1 MVFLFDCDNDE
12 ILLPRAYDL
21 IDDAKAF
28 IDLMRKTEVKDEGVE
43 DSKAALKIVLE
54 NMLKKHPAETSAF
67 LKRFWIL
74 DKGEKAPNAL
84 KTIITLLTSKGA
96 NNFFSSL
103 VPFLA
108 TFSES
113 VSAE

>member
-21 IDDAKAF
+21 IDDSKAF
-28 IDLMRKTEVKDEGVE
+28 IELMRKTEVKDGEV
-43 DSKAALKIVLE
+43 DSKEALKIVLE

-84 KTIITLLTSKGA
+84 KTIITLLTSEGA
-96 NNFFSSL
+96 NDFFTSL

-108 TFSES
+108 TFSKN

>member
-12 ILLPRAYDL
+12 ILLPKVYDL
-21 IDDAKAF
+21 IDDSKAF
-28 IDLMRKTEVKDEGVE
+28 IELMRGTEVKDKEVE
-43 DSKAALKIVLE
+43 DNKAALKIVLE

-74 DKGEKAPNAL
+74 DKGEKAPNAI
-84 KTIITLLTSKGA
+84 KTIITLLTSEGA
-96 NNFFSSL
+96 NDFFTSV

-108 TFSES
+108 TFSKN

>member
-21 IDDAKAF
+21 IDDSKAF
-28 IDLMRKTEVKDEGVE
+28 IELMRKTEVKDGEV
-43 DSKAALKIVLE
+43 DSKEALKIVLE
-54 NMLKKHPAETSAF
+54 NMLKKHPAETSEF

-84 KTIITLLTSKGA
+84 KTIITLLTSESA
-96 NNFFSSL
+96 NDFFTSV

-108 TFSES
+108 TFSKN

>member
-1 MVFLFDCDNDE
+1 M
-12 ILLPRAYDL
+12 YDL
-21 IDDAKAF
+21 IDDSKAF
-28 IDLMRKTEVKDEGVE
+28 IELMRKTEVKDEEV
-43 DSKAALKIVLE
+43 DSKEALKIVLK

-84 KTIITLLTSKGA
+84 KTIITLLTSEGA
-96 NNFFSSL
+96 NDFFTSL

-108 TFSES
+108 TFSKN

>member
-21 IDDAKAF
+21 IDDSKAF
-28 IDLMRKTEVKDEGVE
+28 IELMRKTEVKDEEV
-43 DSKAALKIVLE
+43 DDKAALKIVLE

-74 DKGEKAPNAL
+74 DKGEKAPNAF
-84 KTIITLLTSKGA
+84 KTIITLLTSEGA
-96 NNFFSSL
+96 NDFFSSV

-108 TFSES
+108 AFSKN
-113 VSAE
+113 VSDE

>member
-21 IDDAKAF
+21 IDDSKAF
-28 IDLMRKTEVKDEGVE
+28 IELMRKTEVKDEEV

-84 KTIITLLTSKGA
+84 KTIITLLTSEGA
-96 NNFFSSL
+96 NDFFTSV
-103 VPFLA
+103 VPCLA
-108 TFSES
+108 AFSKN

>member
-21 IDDAKAF
+21 IDDSKAF
-28 IDLMRKTEVKDEGVE
+28 IELMRKTEGKDKEV

-84 KTIITLLTSKGA
+84 KTIITLLTSEGA
-96 NNFFSSL
+96 NDFFTSV

-108 TFSES
+108 TFSKN

>member
-28 IDLMRKTEVKDEGVE
+28 IDLMRKTEVKDEGVK

-84 KTIITLLTSKGA
+84 KTIITLLTSEGA
-96 NNFFSSL
+96 NDFFTSL

-108 TFSES
+108 TFSKN

>member
-21 IDDAKAF
+21 IDDSKAF
-28 IDLMRKTEVKDEGVE
+28 IDLMRKTEVKDEEVDG
-43 DSKAALKIVLE
+43 KAALKIVLE

-74 DKGEKAPNAL
+74 DKGEKAPNAI
-84 KTIITLLTSKGA
+84 KTIITLLTSEGA
-96 NNFFSSL
+96 NDFFTSV

-108 TFSES
+108 AFSKN

>member
-21 IDDAKAF
+21 IDDSKAF
-28 IDLMRKTEVKDEGVE
+28 IELMRKTEVKDEEV
-43 DSKAALKIVLE
+43 DDKAALKIVLE
-54 NMLKKHPAETSAF
+54 NMLKKHPVETSAF

-84 KTIITLLTSKGA
+84 KTIITLLTSEGA
-96 NNFFSSL
+96 NDFFPYA

-108 TFSES
+108 KFSKN

>member
-12 ILLPRAYDL
+12 ILLPLAYDL

-28 IDLMRKTEVKDEGVE
+28 IDLMRKTEVKDVGVK
-43 DSKAALKIVLE
+43 DGKAALKIVLE

-84 KTIITLLTSKGA
+84 KTIITLLTSEGA
-96 NNFFSSL
+96 NDFFSSV

-108 TFSES
+108 TFSKN

>member
-21 IDDAKAF
+21 IDDSKAF
-28 IDLMRKTEVKDEGVE
+28 IELMRKTEVKDEEV
-43 DSKAALKIVLE
+43 DSKTAPKIVLE
-54 NMLKKHPAETSAF
+54 NMLKKHPAETSKF

-74 DKGEKAPNAL
+74 DKGEKAPNAF
-84 KTIITLLTSKGA
+84 KTIITLLTSEGA
-96 NNFFSSL
+96 NDFFTSV

-108 TFSES
+108 AFSKN

>member
-21 IDDAKAF
+21 IDDSKAF
-28 IDLMRKTEVKDEGVE
+28 IELMRKTEVKDKEV

-67 LKRFWIL
+67 LKHFWIL
-74 DKGEKAPNAL
+74 DKGEKAPNAI
-84 KTIITLLTSKGA
+84 KTSIRILMNEDA
-96 NNFFSSL
+96 NDFFTSL
-103 VPFLA
+103 VPLLA
-108 TFSES
+108 TFSKN
-113 VSAE
+113 V

>member
-28 IDLMRKTEVKDEGVE
+28 IDLMRKTEVKDAGVE
-43 DSKAALKIVLE
+43 DGKTALKIVLE

-84 KTIITLLTSKGA
+84 KTIITLLTSEGA
-96 NNFFSSL
+96 NDFFSSV

-108 TFSES
+108 TFSEN

>member
-21 IDDAKAF
+21 IDDSKAF
-28 IDLMRKTEVKDEGVE
+28 IELMRKTEVKDEEV
-43 DSKAALKIVLE
+43 DSKTASKIVLE
-54 NMLKKHPAETSAF
+54 NMLKKHPAETSKF

-84 KTIITLLTSKGA
+84 KTIITLLTSEGA
-96 NNFFSSL
+96 NDFFTSL

-108 TFSES
+108 TFSKN

>member
-1 MVFLFDCDNDE
+1 MIFLFDCDNDE
-12 ILLPRAYDL
+12 ILLPKVYDL
-21 IDDAKAF
+21 IDDSKAF
-28 IDLMRKTEVKDEGVE
+28 IELMRKTEVKDKEV
-43 DSKAALKIVLE
+43 DSKVALKIVLE

-84 KTIITLLTSKGA
+84 KTIITLLTSEGA
-96 NNFFSSL
+96 NDFFTSL

-108 TFSES
+108 TFSKN

>member
-21 IDDAKAF
+21 IDDSKAF
-28 IDLMRKTEVKDEGVE
+28 IELMRKTEVKDKEV
-43 DSKAALKIVLE
+43 DDKAALKIVLE

-84 KTIITLLTSKGA
+84 KTIITLLTSEGA
-96 NNFFSSL
+96 NDFFTSV

-108 TFSES
+108 AFSKN
-113 VSAE
+113 VSDE

>member
-21 IDDAKAF
+21 IDDSKAF
-28 IDLMRKTEVKDEGVE
+28 IELMRKTEVKDKEV
-43 DSKAALKIVLE
+43 DSKEALKIVLE

-84 KTIITLLTSKGA
+84 KTIITLLTSEGA
-96 NNFFSSL
+96 NDFFTSV

-108 TFSES
+108 TFSKN

>member
-12 ILLPRAYDL
+12 ILLPRTYDL
-21 IDDAKAF
+21 IDDSKAF
-28 IDLMRKTEVKDEGVE
+28 IDLMRKTEVKDKEVE

-96 NNFFSSL
+96 NDFFTSI

-108 TFSES
+108 TFSKN
-113 VSAE
+113 V

>member
-21 IDDAKAF
+21 IDDSKAF
-28 IDLMRKTEVKDEGVE
+28 IDLMRKTEVKDGEV
-43 DSKAALKIVLE
+43 DSKEALKIVLE
-54 NMLKKHPAETSAF
+54 NMLKKHPAETSEF

-84 KTIITLLTSKGA
+84 KTIITLLTSEGA
-96 NNFFSSL
+96 NDFFSSL

-108 TFSES
+108 TFSKN

>member
-21 IDDAKAF
+21 IDDSKAF
-28 IDLMRKTEVKDEGVE
+28 IELMRKTEVKDGEV
-43 DSKAALKIVLE
+43 DSKEALKIVLE

-84 KTIITLLTSKGA
+84 KTIITLLTSEGA
-96 NNFFSSL
+96 NDFFTSV

-108 TFSES
+108 TFSKN

>member
-12 ILLPRAYDL
+12 ILLPKVYDL
-21 IDDAKAF
+21 IDDSKAF
-28 IDLMRKTEVKDEGVE
+28 IELMRKTEVKDEEV

-54 NMLKKHPAETSAF
+54 NMLKKHPDETSAF

-84 KTIITLLTSKGA
+84 KTIITLLTSEGA
-96 NNFFSSL
+96 NDFFPYA

-108 TFSES
+108 TFSKN

>member
-1 MVFLFDCDNDE
+1 MIFFFDCDNDE

-21 IDDAKAF
+21 IDDSKAF
-28 IDLMRKTEVKDEGVE
+28 IELMRKTEVKDKEV
-43 DSKAALKIVLE
+43 DSKEALKIVLE

-84 KTIITLLTSKGA
+84 KTIITLLTSEGA
-96 NNFFSSL
+96 NDFFTSL

-108 TFSES
+108 TFSKN

>member
-1 MVFLFDCDNDE
+1 MVFLFDCDDDE

-21 IDDAKAF
+21 IDDSKAF
-28 IDLMRKTEVKDEGVE
+28 IELMRKTEVKDEEV
-43 DSKAALKIVLE
+43 DSKTAPKIVLE

-84 KTIITLLTSKGA
+84 KTIITLLTSEGA
-96 NNFFSSL
+96 NDFFTSV

-108 TFSES
+108 TFSKN

>member
-21 IDDAKAF
+21 IDDSKAF
-28 IDLMRKTEVKDEGVE
+28 IELMRKTEVKDKEV

-84 KTIITLLTSKGA
+84 KTIITLLTSEGA
-96 NNFFSSL
+96 NDFFTSL

-108 TFSES
+108 AFSKNASLE
-113 VSAE
+113 

>member
-21 IDDAKAF
+21 IDDSKAF
-28 IDLMRKTEVKDEGVE
+28 IELMRKTEVKDEEV
-43 DSKAALKIVLE
+43 DSKTAPKIVLE
-54 NMLKKHPAETSAF
+54 NMLKKHPAETSKF

-84 KTIITLLTSKGA
+84 KTITAFLKSEGA
-96 NNFFSSL
+96 NDFFPSV
-103 VPFLA
+103 VPFLVS
-108 TFSES
+108 FLKN

>member
-1 MVFLFDCDNDE
+1 MIFLFDCDNDE

-28 IDLMRKTEVKDEGVE
+28 IDLMRKTEVKDGEVE
-43 DSKAALKIVLE
+43 DSKVALKIVLE

-84 KTIITLLTSKGA
+84 KTIITLLTSEGA
-96 NNFFSSL
+96 NDFFSSV

-108 TFSES
+108 TFSKN

>member
-21 IDDAKAF
+21 IDDSKAF
-28 IDLMRKTEVKDEGVE
+28 IELMRKTEVKDKEADG
-43 DSKAALKIVLE
+43 KAALKIVLE

-84 KTIITLLTSKGA
+84 KTIITLLTSEGA
-96 NNFFSSL
+96 NDFFTSV

-108 TFSES
+108 TFSKN

>member
-12 ILLPRAYDL
+12 ILLPKVYDL
-21 IDDAKAF
+21 IDDSKAF
-28 IDLMRKTEVKDEGVE
+28 IELMRKTEVKDEEV
-43 DSKAALKIVLE
+43 DSKTALKIVLE
-54 NMLKKHPAETSAF
+54 NMLKKHPAETSKF

-84 KTIITLLTSKGA
+84 KTIITLLTSEGA
-96 NNFFSSL
+96 NDFFTSV

-108 TFSES
+108 TFSKN

>member
-12 ILLPRAYDL
+12 ILLPRVYDL
-21 IDDAKAF
+21 IDDSKAF
-28 IDLMRKTEVKDEGVE
+28 IDLMRKTEVKDKEVE

-84 KTIITLLTSKGA
+84 KTIIALLTIKGA
-96 NNFFSSL
+96 NDFFSSVVL
-103 VPFLA
+103 FLA
-108 TFSES
+108 TFSKN

>member
-21 IDDAKAF
+21 IDDSKAF
-28 IDLMRKTEVKDEGVE
+28 IELMRKTEVKDEEV
-43 DSKAALKIVLE
+43 DNKAALKIVLE

-84 KTIITLLTSKGA
+84 KTIITLLTSEGA
-96 NNFFSSL
+96 NDFFTSV
-103 VPFLA
+103 VPFLV
-108 TFSES
+108 TFSKN

>member
-28 IDLMRKTEVKDEGVE
+28 IDLMRKTEVKDKGVE

-74 DKGEKAPNAL
+74 DKEEKAPNAL

-96 NNFFSSL
+96 NDFFSSV

-108 TFSES
+108 TFSKN

>member
-12 ILLPRAYDL
+12 ILLPKVYDL
-21 IDDAKAF
+21 IDDSKAF
-28 IDLMRKTEVKDEGVE
+28 IELMRKTEVKDKEVE

-84 KTIITLLTSKGA
+84 KTIITLLTSEGA
-96 NNFFSSL
+96 NDFFTSL

-108 TFSES
+108 TFSKN

>member
-21 IDDAKAF
+21 IDDSKAF
-28 IDLMRKTEVKDEGVE
+28 IELMRKTEVKDEE
-43 DSKAALKIVLE
+43 ADSKAALKIVLE

-84 KTIITLLTSKGA
+84 KTIITLLTSEGA
-96 NNFFSSL
+96 NDFFTSL

-108 TFSES
+108 TFSKN

>member
-21 IDDAKAF
+21 IDDSKAF
-28 IDLMRKTEVKDEGVE
+28 IELMKKTEVKDEEV
-43 DSKAALKIVLE
+43 DDKAALKIVLE

-84 KTIITLLTSKGA
+84 KTIITLLTSEGA
-96 NNFFSSL
+96 NDFFTSV

-108 TFSES
+108 AFSKN

>member
-21 IDDAKAF
+21 IDDSKAF
-28 IDLMRKTEVKDEGVE
+28 IELMRKTEVKDGEV

-84 KTIITLLTSKGA
+84 KTIITLLTSEGA
-96 NNFFSSL
+96 NDFFPYA
-103 VPFLA
+103 VAFLA
-108 TFSES
+108 KFSKN

>member
-21 IDDAKAF
+21 IDDSKAF
-28 IDLMRKTEVKDEGVE
+28 IELMRKTVVKDEEV

-84 KTIITLLTSKGA
+84 KTIITLLTSEGA
-96 NNFFSSL
+96 NDFFTSV

-108 TFSES
+108 TFSKN

>member
-21 IDDAKAF
+21 IDDSKAF
-28 IDLMRKTEVKDEGVE
+28 IELMRKTEVKDEEV
-43 DSKAALKIVLE
+43 DSEAALKIVLE

-84 KTIITLLTSKGA
+84 KTIITLLTSEGA
-96 NNFFSSL
+96 NDFFTSL

-108 TFSES
+108 TFSKN
-113 VSAE
+113 V